1 MSKELMQM
9 NIQRA
14 QLRIEAEKEEVA
26 KGQHAPALS
35 FYAAS
40 RLDERSEWA
49 AIL

>member
-14 QLRIEAEKEEVA
+14 QLRIKAEKGRSRQ
-26 KGQHAPALS
+26 GQHAPALS